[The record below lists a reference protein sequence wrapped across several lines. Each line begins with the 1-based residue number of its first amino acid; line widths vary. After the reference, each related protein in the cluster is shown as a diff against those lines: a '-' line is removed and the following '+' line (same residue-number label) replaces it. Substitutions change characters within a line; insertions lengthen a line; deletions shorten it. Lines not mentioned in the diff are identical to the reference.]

1 MAPALILILGIII
14 LGFVIS
20 LIWRI
25 STHRHALPCPSWL
38 GWMVELDNPFTK
50 VNRAQFIVDHLQL
63 CTGMKVLDAGC
74 GPGRVTLPLA
84 DAVAPQGEV
93 WAMDI
98 QEGMLVRVQEKVQA
112 AGIQNVNYLQAGLGK
127 GLLPQAY
134 FDRAVLV
141 TVLGEIPDPTSA
153 LREIYDALKPGGIL
167 SVTEVIFDP
176 HFQSFET
183 VVKAAE
189 AHGFV
194 VTSFFGRK
202 LAYSMHLQKPPIIN

>member
-1 MAPALILILGIII
+1 MTASLSLTLGIII
-14 LGFVIS
+14 VGSVIG

-25 STHRHALPCPSWL
+25 SSNRLALPCPSWL

-50 VNRAQFIVDHLQL
+50 VNRAQFIVDNLQL
-63 CTGMKVLDAGC
+63 SPGMRVLDAGC

-84 DAVAPQGEV
+84 DAVAPRGEV

-98 QEGMLVRVQEKVQA
+98 QEGMLARVQDKVQA
-112 AGIQNVNYLQAGLGK
+112 AGIQNVEYLQAGLGK
-127 GLLPQAY
+127 GLLPKAY

-141 TVLGEIPDPTSA
+141 TVLGEIPDWNSA
-153 LREIYDALKPGGIL
+153 LQEIYDALKPTGIL

-176 HFQSFET
+176 HFQSYEN
-183 VVKAAE
+183 VLKAAE

-194 VTSFFGRK
+194 GASFFGRK
-202 LAYSMHLQKPPIIN
+202 LAYSLHLQKPHIIN